1 MKRYIRFVCLLLSVV
16 FFSCSAGELISPNYY
31 VLEYYSHSEKE
42 ILYQKTPIDIAVFVL
57 DTKIPRTYG
66 KSQIVVRHF
75 GPRIT
80 YSDYD
85 MWGVKLS
92 KIIPDLITKRIN
104 NYNLFKSAQR
114 EYLTARPEYEISTT
128 INNIE
133 LYKSETIH
141 QARLNMDFKLRKS
154 GEQSSIVEYST
165 NIEKVLLAEDVDTFV
180 QTINDMILEET
191 DNFVRKIILHFVLG
205 KDEDIPPIK
214 LAEGVVTS
222 MLEIIDEDIVG
233 EGKGLLL
240 LPAITRTENEPVYK
254 IIDKYGYEQSGKM
267 GTPIPLL
274 EGTYKI
280 VYGSGKLNQWIT
292 KENVKIIPRYK
303 TIVEPNWGCL
313 IVGVIDEKRNFAK
326 IRYEVFD
333 LENGDSYGSEFPAEE
348 EVGEQEK
355 VWILKPGYYKVTI
368 NNEPFNTYTDFTTVL
383 IEEGKVQKLTIVVNT
398 DEDGNPTN
406 LAGAGILEESFLER
420 TSGNLKFSSSIYAN
434 FNVNSNNEVDKD
446 NPETTITTN
455 AQLNN
460 YLIYD
465 KEPVFYKM
473 KNYIEVGTSKTTD
486 TDFRLA
492 ADEFDLKN
500 TFIYYFLKDFGFY
513 GRFDLNTHFFRE
525 NNFSSSEF
533 YYKKIDNNNYTIED
547 SVLTDEVEVKSP
559 LYPLVMKE
567 GTGINYRMLNS
578 AKADLNFRAGFGMRQ
593 EMNNDYYQ
601 LVSDSTWTDSL
612 QIEHRTYNEMESE
625 SKTGIE
631 LSIEGDFQLPLN
643 LTYSTNADFLFPFS
657 KEDDY
662 SMEWENIINLKLFK
676 YISLDYK
683 LTFKNKQL
691 EIGDDY
697 IVTKHSLF
705 LRITYFL
712 K

>member
-1 MKRYIRFVCLLLSVV
+1 MKRYIRFFCLLLSVV

-31 VLEYYSHSEKE
+31 VLEYYSHSEQE
-42 ILYQKTPIDIAVFVL
+42 ILYQETPIDISVFVL
-57 DTKIPRTYG
+57 DTKIPKTYG

-114 EYLTARPEYEISTT
+114 EYLIARPEYEISTT
-128 INNIE
+128 VNNIE
-133 LYKSETIH
+133 LYKSETVH

-154 GEQSSIVEYST
+154 GEQTSIVEYSM
-165 NIEKVLLAEDVDTFV
+165 NIEKVLLEEDVDTFV

-191 DNFVRKIILHFVLG
+191 DNFVRKIILHFASG
-205 KDEDIPPIK
+205 KDADIPAIK
-214 LAEGVVTS
+214 LAEGVDTS
-222 MLEIIDEDIVG
+222 MLEIIDEDIAG

-240 LPAITRTENEPVYK
+240 LPAITRTENEPVFK

-274 EGTYKI
+274 EGTYTI
-280 VYGSGKLNQWIT
+280 AYGSGKLNQWLT

-313 IVGVIDEKRNFAK
+313 IVDVIDEKRNFAK
-326 IRYEVFD
+326 VRYEVFD
-333 LENGDSYGSEFPAEE
+333 MKNGDSYGSEFPAEK

-406 LAGAGILEESFLER
+406 LTGAGILEESFLEG
-420 TSGNLKFSSSIYAN
+420 TYGNLKFSSSIYAN

-446 NPETTITTN
+446 NPETTITMN

-460 YLIYD
+460 DLIYD
-465 KEPVFYKM
+465 EEPIFYKM
-473 KNYIEVGTSKTTD
+473 KNYIELGTSKTTD
-486 TDFRLA
+486 MDFRLA
-492 ADEFDLKN
+492 ADDFDLKN

-525 NNFSSSEF
+525 KYFSSSEF
-533 YYKKIDNNNYTIED
+533 YYKKIDNNDHTIED

-559 LYPLVMKE
+559 FYPLVMKE
-567 GTGINYRMLNS
+567 GIGINYRMLNS
-578 AKADLNFRAGFGMRQ
+578 AKANLNFRAGFGMRQ
-593 EMNNDYYQ
+593 EMNDDMYQYNPEESGTLNDKEY
-601 LVSDSTWTDSL
+601 
-612 QIEHRTYNEMESE
+612 RTYNEMKSE

-631 LSIEGDFQLPLN
+631 LSVEGDFQLPLN

-657 KEDDY
+657 KDDDA

-683 LTFKNKQL
+683 LTFKNKQQ
-691 EIGDDY
+691 ESVDDY